1 MKLLVGLLTLLAV
14 ACGPSSKEVAG
25 AKTARYTGDKL
36 EIFHATKAVVEGKYK
51 LQKSDETTLGM
62 QTTARW
68 YSPEGLVV
76 SGYVDESTN
85 SVSERDIP
93 DKAIRLA
100 LVVTMLPDGSSWIL
114 KVTPVMLRKNVGMP
128 KPDELKEDDPSVP
141 GWVGSRADELALDIH
156 KALAKYE
163 VKQPGGM
170 APPPA
175 APGPAPDEPAPAAGS
190 AAAPA
195 APAAGSAAP

>member
-25 AKTARYTGDKL
+25 AKTAHYTGDKL

-93 DKAIRLA
+93 DKSIRLA
-100 LVVTMLPDGSSWIL
+100 LVVTMLPDGSNWIV
-114 KVTPVMLRKNVGMP
+114 KVTPIMLRKNVGMP
-128 KPDELKEDDPSVP
+128 KPDELKEGDPSIP
-141 GWVGSRADELALDIH
+141 GWVPSRADELALDIH

-175 APGPAPDEPAPAAGS
+175 AAPGPAPDEPAGSAGS
-190 AAAPA
+190 AAT
-195 APAAGSAAP
+195 PAAGSAAP